1 MLYSLR
7 IREGVFSE
15 THLQPVAE
23 AAKLFRRYSA
33 TYYDPGNPEDNA
45 VEQGTT
51 QHAALENLYHT
62 LERKGFS
69 RETLPK
75 PRWPFRGSP

>member
-1 MLYSLR
+1 VGRKKPTITVEASASVR
-7 IREGVFSE
+7 VDEGGD
-15 THLQPVAE
+15 
-23 AAKLFRRYSA
+23 FRQYSA
-33 TYYDPGNPEDNA
+33 TYYDPSNPEDNA
-45 VEQGTT
+45 LEQGTT
-51 QHAALENLYHT
+51 QRAALENLYQT